1 MIVARSAELAEDHLA
16 AGTLHC
22 PQCAG
27 RLAKWGFG
35 RRRTIRSHGSTTVTL
50 RPRRVRCPDCESTHI
65 VLPTAL
71 QARRADTTAVIA
83 DALIHKVNGLGFR
96 RIAARIGRPEST
108 VRRWLR
114 RATPKH
120 LHWMYQRGA
129 QRLIAVAPDAF
140 SELRFVGHQ
149 LRDTLSVL
157 CAAAY
162 WDRHRL
168 GLPDPPWTMV
178 GIYTL
183 GRLLAP
189 PPG

>member
-1 MIVARSAELAEDHLA
+1 M
-16 AGTLHC
+16 T
-22 PQCAG
+22 P
-27 RLAKWGFG
+27 
-35 RRRTIRSHGSTTVTL
+35 
-50 RPRRVRCPDCESTHI
+50 RPRRVRCSYCQSTHI

-71 QARRADTTAVIA
+71 QARRADTTEVIG
-83 DALIHKVNGLGFR
+83 DALPHKTNRLGYR
-96 RIAARIGRPEST
+96 RIAARIHRSEST

-120 LHWMYQRGA
+120 LRWMYHRGA
-129 QRLIAVAPDAF
+129 QRLIQVAPDTF
-140 SELRFVGHQ
+140 GELRFLGHQ

-168 GLPDPPWTMV
+168 SLLDPPSTII
-178 GIYTL
+178 GTYTL

-189 PPG
+189 PPPG